1 MSPRARLLVIA
12 AAAVAVVAVV
22 AVVVARRDGP
32 DTAVTTTTAAVTAT
46 TAPSEAVEAPT
57 VTVDDGRSR
66 IRVYVDTV
74 ERQGDLRVVYYEVE
88 NTGPRPVDTTRLRAE
103 VDDDQGRR
111 FRQQPATADD
121 TRGVLQPGEAG
132 VITARF
138 KLPAGAEP
146 AVLYVA
152 EAGDQPQPVEIP

>member
-1 MSPRARLLVIA
+1 MSPRTRLLAIA
-12 AAAVAVVAVV
+12 AAVVVVVV
-22 AVVVARRDGP
+22 AVVVVVTRRPGP
-32 DTAVTTTTAAVTAT
+32 EAPAVTTTTT
-46 TAPSEAVEAPT
+46 PSEAVEAPT
-57 VTVDDGRSR
+57 VAVDRGRAR
-66 IRVYVDTV
+66 IQVHIDTV

-88 NTGPRPVDTTRLRAE
+88 NTGSRPVDTTRLRAE
-103 VDDDQGRR
+103 VDDGTGRR

-138 KLPAGAEP
+138 ELPPGAEP

-152 EAGDQPQPVEIP
+152 EAGDATPQPVPIP

>member
-1 MSPRARLLVIA
+1 VSPRARMLVIA
-12 AAAVAVVAVV
+12 AATAAVVAVV
-22 AVVVARRDGP
+22 AAVVTRRDGP
-32 DTAVTTTTAAVTAT
+32 EPATVTTT
-46 TAPSEAVEAPT
+46 TAPSEAREAPT
-57 VTVDDGRSR
+57 ITVDDGRSR
-66 IRVYVDTV
+66 IRVYVDNV
-74 ERQGDLRVVYYEVE
+74 ERQGDLRVVYYEIE
-88 NTGPRPVDTTRLRAE
+88 NTGLRPVDTTRLRAE
-103 VDDDQGRR
+103 VDDGQGRR

>member
-1 MSPRARLLVIA
+1 VSPRARMLVIA
-12 AAAVAVVAVV
+12 AATAAAVAVVAVV
-22 AVVVARRDGP
+22 VVTRRDGP
-32 DTAVTTTTAAVTAT
+32 EPAAVTTTTA
-46 TAPSEAVEAPT
+46 PSEAREAPT
-57 VTVDDGRSR
+57 ITVDDGRSR
-66 IRVYVDTV
+66 IRVYVDNV
-74 ERQGDLRVVYYEVE
+74 ERQGDLRVVYYEIE
-88 NTGPRPVDTTRLRAE
+88 NTGLRPVDTTRLRAE
-103 VDDDQGRR
+103 VDDGQGRR

-152 EAGDQPQPVEIP
+152 EAGDPPQPVEIP

>member
-1 MSPRARLLVIA
+1 VTRRARLLTIA
-12 AAAVAVVAVV
+12 AVAAVAVVAVV
-22 AVVVARRDGP
+22 VVVTRRTGREAP
-32 DTAVTTTTAAVTAT
+32 DVTTT
-46 TAPSEAVEAPT
+46 TAPSEALEAPT
-57 VTVDDGRSR
+57 VTVGGGGAR
-66 IRVYVDTV
+66 IRVHVDTV

-88 NTGPRPVDTTRLRAE
+88 NTGLRPVDTTRLRAE
-103 VDDDQGRR
+103 VDDGQGRR
-111 FRQQPATADD
+111 FTQQPATADD

-152 EAGDQPQPVEIP
+152 EAGAEPQPVEIP

>member
-1 MSPRARLLVIA
+1 MKPRARLLVVGA
-12 AAAVAVVAVV
+12 AAALAIVAVAVAVT
-22 AVVVARRDGP
+22 RDTGP
-32 DTAVTTTTAAVTAT
+32 DAPAVSTTS
-46 TAPSEAVEAPT
+46 APSAEAEAPT
-57 VTVDDGRSR
+57 ITLDNGRASVRVHVDS
-66 IRVYVDTV
+66 V
-74 ERQGDLRVVYYEVE
+74 ERQGDLRVVLYEVE
-88 NTGPRPVDTTRLRAE
+88 NTGRRPVDTTQLRAE
-103 VDDDQGRR
+103 VADDHGRR

-152 EAGDQPQPVEIP
+152 EASGEPQPVAIP

>member
-1 MSPRARLLVIA
+1 VTRRTRLLAAV
-12 AAAVAVVAVV
+12 AAAVAIAVVAVV
-22 AVVVARRDGP
+22 IVVARRTGP
-32 DTAVTTTTAAVTAT
+32 EAPAVTTTTA
-46 TAPSEAVEAPT
+46 PSQAAEAPT
-57 VTVDDGRSR
+57 VTVGGGAAR
-66 IRVYVDTV
+66 IQVHVDTV

-88 NTGPRPVDTTRLRAE
+88 NTGPRPVDTGRLRAE
-103 VDDDQGRR
+103 VDDGQGRR
-111 FRQQPATADD
+111 FTQQPATADD

-152 EAGDQPQPVEIP
+152 EAGAEPQPVEIP

>member
-1 MSPRARLLVIA
+1 VSPRARLL
-12 AAAVAVVAVV
+12 AVAG
-22 AVVVARRDGP
+22 AVVVVVAAVVVVVTHRPGP
-32 DTAVTTTTAAVTAT
+32 DVPAVTTT

-57 VTVDDGRSR
+57 VDVAGGRA
-66 IRVYVDTV
+66 RVQVHVDTV

-88 NTGPRPVDTTRLRAE
+88 NTGPGPVDTTRLRAE
-103 VDDDQGRR
+103 VDDAQGRR

-121 TRGVLQPGEAG
+121 TRGILQPGQAG
-132 VITARF
+132 VIAARF

-152 EAGDQPQPVEIP
+152 EAGVAAGTSQPIPIP

>member
-1 MSPRARLLVIA
+1 VSPRARLL
-12 AAAVAVVAVV
+12 AVAVAAVVAVV
-22 AVVVARRDGP
+22 AVVVVVTRRTGP
-32 DTAVTTTTAAVTAT
+32 DAPAVAT
-46 TAPSEAVEAPT
+46 TSPPSEAVEAPT
-57 VTVDDGRSR
+57 VTVAGGRAR
-66 IRVYVDTV
+66 IRVHIDTV
-74 ERQGDLRVVYYEVE
+74 ERQGDLRVVYYEIE

-103 VDDDQGRR
+103 VDDGSGRR
-111 FRQQPATADD
+111 FRQQPPTADD

-152 EAGDQPQPVEIP
+152 EAGGGQPQPVPIP

>member
-1 MSPRARLLVIA
+1 MSPRARLLAIA
-12 AAAVAVVAVV
+12 AAVVVVVV
-22 AVVVARRDGP
+22 AVVVVVTRRPGP
-32 DTAVTTTTAAVTAT
+32 EAPAVTTT

-57 VTVDDGRSR
+57 VAVDGGRA
-66 IRVYVDTV
+66 RVQVHIDTV
-74 ERQGDLRVVYYEVE
+74 ERQGDLRVVYYEIE
-88 NTGPRPVDTTRLRAE
+88 NTGSRPVDTTRLRAE
-103 VDDDQGRR
+103 VDDGTGRR

-152 EAGDQPQPVEIP
+152 DAGDQPQPVEIP

>member
-1 MSPRARLLVIA
+1 VSPRARLL
-12 AAAVAVVAVV
+12 AVAVAAAIAVV
-22 AVVVARRDGP
+22 AVVVVVTRRTGP
-32 DTAVTTTTAAVTAT
+32 DAPAVTTTS
-46 TAPSEAVEAPT
+46 APSEAVEAPT
-57 VTVDDGRSR
+57 VTVGGGRAR
-66 IRVYVDTV
+66 IRVHVDTV
-74 ERQGDLRVVYYEVE
+74 ERQGDLRVVFYEVE
-88 NTGPRPVDTTRLRAE
+88 NTGVRPVDTTRLRAE
-103 VDDDQGRR
+103 VDDGQGRR

-152 EAGDQPQPVEIP
+152 EAGDEPQPVEIP

>member
-1 MSPRARLLVIA
+1 VTRRARLLVIVA
-12 AAAVAVVAVV
+12 AAVAVAVVAVL
-22 AVVVARRDGP
+22 VVVTRRTGP
-32 DTAVTTTTAAVTAT
+32 DTAAVTTT

-57 VTVDDGRSR
+57 VTVDDGRAR
-66 IRVYVDTV
+66 IRVHIDTV
-74 ERQGDLRVVYYEVE
+74 ERQGALRVVYYEVE
-88 NTGPRPVDTTRLRAE
+88 NTGLRPVDTTRLRAE
-103 VDDDQGRR
+103 VDDGQGRR

-152 EAGDQPQPVEIP
+152 EAGDQPQPVAIP

>member
-1 MSPRARLLVIA
+1 VSSRARLL
-12 AAAVAVVAVV
+12 AVAVAAVVAVV
-22 AVVVARRDGP
+22 AVVVVVTRRTGP
-32 DTAVTTTTAAVTAT
+32 DVPAVTTTS
-46 TAPSEAVEAPT
+46 APSEAVEAPT
-57 VTVDDGRSR
+57 VAVAGGRAR
-66 IRVYVDTV
+66 IRVHIDTV

-103 VDDDQGRR
+103 VDDGQGRR

-121 TRGVLQPGEAG
+121 TRGILQPGQAG

-138 KLPAGAEP
+138 RLPAGAEP

-152 EAGDQPQPVEIP
+152 EAGDNTPQPVPIP

>member
-1 MSPRARLLVIA
+1 VTRRARLLAV
-12 AAAVAVVAVV
+12 AAAVVVAVV
-22 AVVVARRDGP
+22 AVVVVVTRRTGP
-32 DTAVTTTTAAVTAT
+32 EAPIVTTT
-46 TAPSEAVEAPT
+46 TAPSEALEAPT
-57 VTVDDGRSR
+57 VTVDRGRAR
-66 IRVYVDTV
+66 IQVHVDTV

-88 NTGPRPVDTTRLRAE
+88 NTGLRPVDTTRLRAE
-103 VDDDQGRR
+103 VDDGQGRR
-111 FRQQPATADD
+111 FTQQPATGDD

-152 EAGDQPQPVEIP
+152 EAGAEPQPVEIP

>member
-1 MSPRARLLVIA
+1 VTRRARLLAIA
-12 AAAVAVVAVV
+12 AAVAAVAVVAVV
-22 AVVVARRDGP
+22 VVVTRRP
-32 DTAVTTTTAAVTAT
+32 APQAPAVTTTTA
-46 TAPSEAVEAPT
+46 PSEAAEAPT
-57 VTVDDGRSR
+57 VTVGGGGTR
-66 IRVYVDTV
+66 IQVHVDTV

-103 VDDDQGRR
+103 VDDGQGRR

-121 TRGVLQPGEAG
+121 TRGVLQPGQAG

-152 EAGDQPQPVEIP
+152 DAGAEPQPVEIP

>member
-1 MSPRARLLVIA
+1 VSPRARLLAVA
-12 AAAVAVVAVV
+12 AAAVVAVV
-22 AVVVARRDGP
+22 AVVVVLTRPTGP
-32 DTAVTTTTAAVTAT
+32 DTPAVTTTS
-46 TAPSEAVEAPT
+46 APSEAVEAPT
-57 VTVDDGRSR
+57 VAVAGGRAR
-66 IRVYVDTV
+66 IRVHVDTV

-88 NTGPRPVDTTRLRAE
+88 NTGPNPVDTTRLRAE

-152 EAGDQPQPVEIP
+152 EAGDTTPQPVPIP